1 MESLQQRREELER
14 KEYQLKESLLKFDK
28 FLKENNAK
36 KDRWEKMVWLLRN
49 LLDLMNISLVQK
61 FKTFRTS
68 NDAPMFSCFYVFM
81 FFFNHLKMHYLYF
94 YKLLKLLSGL

>member
-1 MESLQQRREELER
+1 MKMESLQQRREELER

-61 FKTFRTS
+61 FKTFRMS
-68 NDAPMFSCFYVFM
+68 NDAAMFSCFYVF
-81 FFFNHLKMHYLYF
+81 FKSFKNALFI
-94 YKLLKLLSGL
+94 LL